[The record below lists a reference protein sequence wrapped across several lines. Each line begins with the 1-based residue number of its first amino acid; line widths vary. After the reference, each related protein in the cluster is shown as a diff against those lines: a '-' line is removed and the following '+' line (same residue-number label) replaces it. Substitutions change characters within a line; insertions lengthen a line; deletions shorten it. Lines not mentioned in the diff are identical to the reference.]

1 MRRPNPHPNPNPNPN
16 PDPDPY
22 PNPDPNPNPDPDPN
36 PNQVLLVLAFFA
48 ALANRK
54 KHLSHCGLCLRLQC
68 CYALLSRKNYEPDAK
83 GGN

>member
-1 MRRPNPHPNPNPNPN
+1 M
-16 PDPDPY
+16 
-22 PNPDPNPNPDPDPN
+22 
-36 PNQVLLVLAFFA
+36 LAFFA

-54 KHLSHCGLCLRLQC
+54 KHLSHCGLFLRLQC